1 MKMLLTVLAIALVA
15 STAAFAADN
24 EHEMFGQL
32 CVLLELSDD
41 EQKKLAVAF
50 VTLEENLDAAT
61 AGVGDENVDPQNMI
75 DDFNT
80 ARSAFRDSVGTF
92 LSTEQ
97 FKTMLRYSSAI
108 FYELAEDIALVRV
121 KKFKDS
127 LKLTDNQMTAL
138 TLVVNEDLR
147 SVVETFMVYD
157 EGDVNG
163 SVADAMNKSLL
174 EIRQN
179 TRTEAK
185 KILTEDQWT
194 KLQQMR
200 EEAQAGSG

>member
-1 MKMLLTVLAIALVA
+1 MKMLMTILAIALVA
-15 STAAFAADN
+15 STTAYASDV

-32 CVLLELSDD
+32 CVLLELNDD
-41 EQKKLAVAF
+41 EQQKLAVAF

-127 LKLTDNQMTAL
+127 LKLTDDQMTAL

-147 SVVETFMVYD
+147 SVVETFLVYN
-157 EGDVNG
+157 ERDVDQ
-163 SVADAMNKSLL
+163 SVADSMSKSLL
-174 EIRQN
+174 EIREN
-179 TRTEAK
+179 TRTEVK

-194 KLQQMR
+194 KFQQLR
-200 EEAQAGSG
+200 EQAEAGSG

>member
-1 MKMLLTVLAIALVA
+1 MKMLLTILAIALVA
-15 STAAFAADN
+15 STPAYAGDV

-32 CVLLELSDD
+32 CVLLELNDD
-41 EQKKLAVAF
+41 EQQKLAVAF

-61 AGVGDENVDPQNMI
+61 AGVGDENVDPANMI

-108 FYELAEDIALVRV
+108 FYELAEDIARVRV

-127 LKLTDNQMTAL
+127 LKLTDDQMTAL
-138 TLVVNEDLR
+138 TLVVNEELR
-147 SVVETFMVYD
+147 SVVETFLAYD
-157 EGDVNG
+157 EGDISG
-163 SVADAMNKSLL
+163 SVADAMSKSLL
-174 EIRQN
+174 EIREN
-179 TRTEAK
+179 TRTEVK

-194 KLQQMR
+194 KFQQLR
-200 EEAQAGSG
+200 EQAEAGSG